1 LNEIERAILG
11 GMPMI
16 SLKDCLDY
24 SDLTEEEV
32 AVIAEHEHLPYPCAV
47 ELACCLAQ
55 SQEGTEVLRCLLKN
69 AVCDAKNCR
78 RTEMLET
85 ARLALKQFAASHPRY

>member
-1 LNEIERAILG
+1 
-11 GMPMI
+11 MI

-32 AVIAEHEHLPYPCAV
+32 AVIAEHEQLPYPCAV

-69 AVCDAKNCR
+69 AVCDAKTCR
-78 RTEMLET
+78 RPEMLET
-85 ARLALKQFAASHPRY
+85 ARRALRQFAAAHPQS